1 MKKYRKTIIQLSFV
15 AIIVFVIAFFQVEIV
30 NKLITGTFSGEE
42 ASAASRGSMTQDA
55 FSVLL
60 SNPFGVGLGATNL
73 GGGKGLYAAESAL
86 INLGISAGIIGVFM
100 YLYQFLYIYRKT
112 KITASVNI
120 IAEISAP
127 FVCTFVLVSIISLT
141 TVGNPFIYFAAFLMG
156 MGLNS
161 IDWY

>member
-1 MKKYRKTIIQLSFV
+1 MVNVLMIEDDTEFAAALSEYLEKYNIK
-15 AIIVFVIAFFQVEIV
+15 
-30 NKLITGTFSGEE
+30 ITNYE
-42 ASAASRGSMTQDA
+42 D
-55 FSVLL
+55 
-60 SNPFGVGLGATNL
+60 P
-73 GGGKGLYAAESAL
+73 Y
-86 INLGISAGIIGVFM
+86 LGISAGIIGVFM